1 MVIRRSITTLCIMLP
16 MHEVKKLRAETLV
29 GEFQPA
35 ALFIAEWERG
45 KIDYF
50 APSFSVKSVG
60 RIDTV
65 MRLCCFSS
73 TLLTKF

>member
-1 MVIRRSITTLCIMLP
+1 MQKSD
-16 MHEVKKLRAETLV
+16 EVKKLRAETLV

-35 ALFIAEWERG
+35 ALFITEWERG

-73 TLLTKF
+73 TLLTKS